1 MCSFAPILDDF
12 SKEPKNLI
20 RKNVEHRLLHNHFY
34 LSFFSGE
41 LFIFTNITYM
51 WMTIPLIMEK
61 YFDIFSSGNLNSNAT
76 KQNIKIRNPTG
87 YAMGF
92 FSTVFTIKGKYLA
105 WKVRF

>member
-20 RKNVEHRLLHNHFY
+20 RKNIEHRLLHNHFY

-41 LFIFTNITYM
+41 LFIFTKHHLHVNNNSVNNGKIFQY
-51 WMTIPLIMEK
+51 
-61 YFDIFSSGNLNSNAT
+61 FSSGNLNSNAT

-92 FSTVFTIKGKYLA
+92 FFHGIYY
-105 WKVRF
+105 